1 MVGRE
6 RLPALGDRA
15 AMPYAGAV
23 IHEVQRFADI
33 IPTSLPH
40 RVTQDTTLRGYLLPK
55 VRWAPDK

>member
-1 MVGRE
+1 
-6 RLPALGDRA
+6 
-15 AMPYAGAV
+15 MPYAGAV